1 MGSVLYYSN
10 YCDNSKK
17 LLGYLSKSSIKN
29 NLHYVCIDRRL
40 KKNNA
45 IYVILENNQ
54 ELLLPHTI
62 NAVPAL
68 LLINDNYKVLFGDS
82 IKTYLK
88 PINEIQNNIST
99 NFNGEPSAF
108 SLGDGLTG
116 VVSDNYSFLDQSS
129 EDLSAK
135 GNGGLRQ
142 LRNYATLEH
151 KDSIETPPED
161 YVPNKIGDISMEKI
175 QNDPKVIEVY
185 LGKQEDNK

>member
-1 MGSVLYYSN
+1 MSSILYYSN
-10 YCDNSKK
+10 YCNNCKN
-17 LLGYLSKSSIKN
+17 LLSEISKSNIKKDIHFISIDKRINKN
-29 NLHYVCIDRRL
+29 NSTYI
-40 KKNNA
+40 
-45 IYVILENNQ
+45 ILENNQ
-54 ELLLPHTI
+54 ELLLPHTV

-116 VVSDNYSFLDQSS
+116 VVSDNFSFLDQSS

-142 LRNYATLEH
+142 MYNYATINH
-151 KDSIETPPED
+151 NDKIETPPDD
-161 YVPNKIGDISMEKI
+161 YVPD
-175 QNDPKVIEVY
+175 KVDETSLKNYESNRNNI
-185 LGKQEDNK
+185 N